1 MIFRYYIIGGD
12 GNTYEQQVE
21 VDDRAGRSFTQLE
34 ADAQRQINN
43 QLAESGATQLTL
55 PDTNRG
61 TNNYVPEVQRNF
73 DPRTGTSNVGGR
85 TINLSNPNAPTITQ
99 GCTSPLLPSGANI
112 PPAVQPRITMT
123 SSGNTGSTFYGD
135 AGPVNYGAATPG
147 FANSAGQT
155 SAGNVPFDIN
165 NQLMMQ
171 GATQGPAPSPFA
183 FNPEF
188 SAPGTIDT
196 RTPVREFEGDVM
208 EGGGGP
214 IFAPPSTT
222 LEPEPEI
229 ETDIN
234 ALPSEL
240 TRINEQSVVGLSGAD
255 FDTVFRRLIEEKT
268 ASDGSLYRLYSYGL
282 SEGQLNAGGIET
294 IAFLVEGGKE
304 NDYTQPFNNEVAVS
318 PQTYERSPNILQ
330 LTPNDLLG
338 YGTSAEYFNNGGNR
352 TDTIALNVYS
362 RENYKDQ
369 EKIPDWYKKV
379 NELNNREVFE
389 NRTNDGNIIYSF
401 GQGLS
406 SEQLAGA
413 DFMQPGTGNI
423 GTGTGIVAGTEEEEV
438 SGPQVGD
445 FDTSVSSPGGP
456 GSGAAP
462 SVSSGPGQTAN
473 QVRIEDVSG
482 EFLDFDI
489 TDALSNFLASS
500 PSLGVN
506 LPVDAEGNRRN
517 ITPDDFPGFPAE
529 ILDPNNLFIRVTEDR
544 RELSDPS
551 LPFNAQTNPY
561 VTETITRV
569 VPNPAVELLLTQY
582 AERVRGLTDLQ
593 GSADDILQAQVSA
606 SGGLFGGPTGSLTIN
621 QLEDLERETRSI
633 QASGGRLV
641 QERVFDAEGEPTG
654 QFREVLTP
662 LGEEERLS
670 RQQRLAEE
678 AVRQSGGLLG
688 GFFTPLTDP
697 ATGLPLTGEDAG
709 QRFVQGFTPQQ
720 LLQRQEEELRRG
732 RQQELEVLE
741 RQRERDLELARIN
754 QAPQTFRN
762 IADLYSNPAQLAAI
776 VASGGSPLLR
786 GQLPGSVP
794 LPQTAMQT
802 GAMTPQQTSAT
813 PFMITNPSGTI
824 FDPNLGGTSI
834 EGDLRRQEANPFN
847 VRDFSGITEDR
858 LNRLTEIE
866 LARAQGEAAAQGIAP
881 DQLQDI
887 ALGNTPGQAGSPLQG
902 YLAPSTLFR

>member
-61 TNNYVPEVQRNF
+61 TNNYVPEIQRNF
-73 DPRTGTSNVGGR
+73 DARTGTSNVGGR

-99 GCTSPLLPSGANI
+99 GGTSPLLPSGANI

-123 SSGNTGSTFYGD
+123 SSGNAGSTFYGD
-135 AGPVNYGAATPG
+135 AGPVNYGTATPG

-214 IFAPPSTT
+214 IFAPTSPT
-222 LEPEPEI
+222 PEPELI

-240 TRINEQSVVGLSGAD
+240 TRINEQSVVGLSDAN
-255 FDTVFRRLIEEKT
+255 FDTVFRRLIEQKK

-352 TDTIALNVYS
+352 TDTIALNVYL

-369 EKIPDWYKKV
+369 DKIPDWYKKV

-389 NRTNDGNIIYSF
+389 NRTDDGNIIYSF
-401 GQGLS
+401 GQDLS
-406 SEQLAGA
+406 SEQLASA

-423 GTGTGIVAGTEEEEV
+423 GTGTGTGIVAGTEEEEV

-482 EFLDFDI
+482 EFLDFDVN
-489 TDALSNFLASS
+489 DALSNFLATS
-500 PSLGVN
+500 PALGLN
-506 LPVDAEGNRRN
+506 LPVDANGNRRN
-517 ITPDDFPGFPAE
+517 ITADDFPGFPPE
-529 ILDPNNLFIRVTEDR
+529 ILDPNNLFIRVTETTSVADADGN
-544 RELSDPS
+544 LIPATS
-551 LPFNAQTNPY
+551 
-561 VTETITRV
+561 TRV
-569 VPNPAVELLLTQY
+569 VPNPAVELLLAQY
-582 AERVRGLTDLQ
+582 AERVRALTDLQ

-606 SGGLFGGPTGSLTIN
+606 SGGLFGGPTGSLDLE

-633 QASGGRLV
+633 QASGGRLI

-662 LGEEERLS
+662 LG
-670 RQQRLAEE
+670 QQELTQE
-678 AVRQSGGLLG
+678 ALRQSGGLLG
-688 GFFTPLTDP
+688 GFYSPLD
-697 ATGLPLTGEDAG
+697 ASGQPLDSGQ

-741 RQRERDLELARIN
+741 RQRERDLQLARIN
-754 QAPQTFRN
+754 QSSEQFRN
-762 IADLYSNPAQLAAI
+762 VADLYSNPAQLAAI

-786 GQLPGSVP
+786 GQLPGSAP
-794 LPQTAMQT
+794 IPQGPMQT
-802 GAMTPQQTSAT
+802 TAMTPQQAPGT
-813 PFMITNPSGTI
+813 FNITNPSGTV
-824 FDPNLGGTSI
+824 FDPNFVPVGGRTQ

-847 VRDFSGITEDR
+847 VRDFSGVTEQR
-858 LNRLTEIE
+858 LRNLSDIE
-866 LARAQGEAAAQGIAP
+866 LARAQGEAAAQGITP
-881 DQLQDI
+881 
-887 ALGNTPGQAGSPLQG
+887 LGLAKIGEENTPADTGFDLTG
-902 YLAPSTLFR
+902 YLAPRTLFN